1 MPDNSAYHNHET
13 EMAKVNISTYRGAAF
28 DLDPGVE
35 YLCFKQFYP
44 DQDYRVMRIT
54 RSTRLCYIIDMF
66 DKIDASPIEVL
77 FEKHRQLLNSN
88 NLIAVIN
95 LSNNKYNIMS
105 IGTFRLSYELL
116 PPTYEKFDPRSYN
129 GTKVKVFDPS
139 KLETEEIVVLSRGLD
154 LVNVLATT
162 IEDTPFHYKR
172 TARVL
177 SHKDIYKQFVQG
189 KTIGVSYDSGVIT
202 YYREDKMSRFY
213 VIKGEEK

>member
-1 MPDNSAYHNHET
+1 MQDNET
-13 EMAKVNISTYRGAAF
+13 EMAEVTISTYRGGAF

-35 YLCFKQFYP
+35 YLCFKQLHP

-54 RSTRLCYIIDMF
+54 RSTRLCYIMDMF
-66 DKIDASPIEVL
+66 DKIKAYPADVFSEYNR
-77 FEKHRQLLNSN
+77 ELLDSDRMVV
-88 NLIAVIN
+88 VIN

-105 IGTFRLSYELL
+105 IDTFRLSYKLL

-139 KLETEEIVVLSRGLD
+139 RFETGEIVVLSRGLD
-154 LVNVLATT
+154 LVDVLSTT
-162 IEDTPFHYKR
+162 IEDAPMHYKR

-177 SHKDIYKQFVQG
+177 SHEDIYKQLAKG

-202 YYREDKMSRFY
+202 YYREDVMSRFY
-213 VIKGEEK
+213 VIKGEENNVK

>member
-1 MPDNSAYHNHET
+1 MPDNSAYHSHET
-13 EMAKVNISTYRGAAF
+13 EMAEVNISTYRGAAF
-28 DLDPGVE
+28 DLDPGVG
-35 YLCFKQFYP
+35 YLCFKKLHP

-54 RSTRLCYIIDMF
+54 RSTRICYIMDMF
-66 DKIDASPIEVL
+66 DKIKAYPTDVFSVYNRE
-77 FEKHRQLLNSN
+77 LLDSDRMVV
-88 NLIAVIN
+88 VIN

-105 IGTFRLSYELL
+105 IDTFRLSYKLL

-139 KLETEEIVVLSRGLD
+139 RLETGEIVVLSRGLD
-154 LVNVLATT
+154 LVDVLSTT
-162 IEDTPFHYKR
+162 IEDAPMHYKR

-177 SHKDIYKQFVQG
+177 SHKDIYKQLAKG

-202 YYREDKMSRFY
+202 YYREDAMSRFY

>member
-1 MPDNSAYHNHET
+1 MPDNKIH
-13 EMAKVNISTYRGAAF
+13 STYRGSKF

-54 RSTRLCYIIDMF
+54 RSTRLCYIMDMF
-66 DKIDASPIEVL
+66 DKIDGSPIEVL
-77 FEKHRQLLNSN
+77 FEQHKQLLNSN

-105 IGTFRLSYELL
+105 LDTFKLNYELV
-116 PPTYEKFDPRSYN
+116 PPNYEKFYPRSYS
-129 GTKVKVFDPS
+129 GKKVKVFNPIG
-139 KLETEEIVVLSRGLD
+139 LETGEIVVLSRDVD
-154 LVNVLATT
+154 LVNVVATT
-162 IEDTPFHYKR
+162 IEDAPTHFKR

-177 SHKDIYKQFVQG
+177 SHEDIYRQFAQG
-189 KTIGVSYDSGVIT
+189 KTIGVSYDKKSGGLT
-202 YYREDKMSRFY
+202 YYREDIMSRFY